1 VFEWVT
7 NSLGSQG
14 TVCAGGRYDGLVEQL
29 GGRAAPAVGFAMGL
43 ERLVL
48 LVQAINPEFKA
59 ESVVDMY
66 LISSGQGTQG
76 AAMLLAEKL
85 RDQVPTLK
93 LMTNYG
99 GGNFKKQF
107 VRADKWGARVALV
120 LGEDEVAKGE
130 VVVKDLR
137 TGEQQNV
144 AQADAAAHL
153 QALLG

>member
-1 VFEWVT
+1 
-7 NSLGSQG
+7 
-14 TVCAGGRYDGLVEQL
+14 
-29 GGRAAPAVGFAMGL
+29 MGL

-59 ESVVDMY
+59 ESVVDIY
-66 LISSGQGTQG
+66 LISSGQGTQA
-76 AAMLLAEKL
+76 AAMLLAEQL
-85 RDQVPTLK
+85 RDQVPAIK

-107 VRADKWGARVALV
+107 VRADKWGARAALV
-120 LGEDEVAKGE
+120 LGETEVANGQ

-137 TGEQQNV
+137 TGEQTTVEQVNAV
-144 AQADAAAHL
+144 AHL

>member
-1 VFEWVT
+1 
-7 NSLGSQG
+7 
-14 TVCAGGRYDGLVEQL
+14 
-29 GGRAAPAVGFAMGL
+29 M
-43 ERLVL
+43 L
-48 LVQAINPEFKA
+48 LQFKA

-85 RDQVPTLK
+85 RDQVPALK

-107 VRADKWGARVALV
+107 ARADKWGARVALV

-144 AQADAAAHL
+144 AQDRFRSRKL
-153 QALLG
+153 PRSPSP